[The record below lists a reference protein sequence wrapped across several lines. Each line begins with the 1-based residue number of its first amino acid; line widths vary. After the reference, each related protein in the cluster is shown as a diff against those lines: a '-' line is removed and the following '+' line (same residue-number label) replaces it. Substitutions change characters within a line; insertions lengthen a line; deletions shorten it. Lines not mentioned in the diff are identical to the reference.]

1 MNNKE
6 TRKYELIGLIFSATD
21 SEKALVPLFKEL
33 GSLDFQTAMEV
44 WEFKLSKCENL
55 GDIEV
60 STNLEGAVFATLSSI
75 SESKFKSA
83 LLETPSLLK
92 LVFGTAATSCA
103 GANLKFLVDIILA
116 STKKTDDAEKIL
128 TIIRSNPNGDFGAR
142 MNTVIT
148 KLFET
153 YCKVKN
159 AKKCVLTN
167 AQTLVLFDAVLKIKG
182 EYKALLSQKLKEL

>member
-6 TRKYELIGLIFSATD
+6 IRKYELIGLIFSATD

-33 GSLDFQTAMEV
+33 GALDFQTAMEV
-44 WEFKLSKCENL
+44 WEFKLTKCENL

-60 STNLEGAVFATLSSI
+60 SSNLEGAVFATLSSI
-75 SESKFKSA
+75 SESKLKSA
-83 LLETPSLLK
+83 LLETPTLLK
-92 LVFGTAATSCA
+92 LIFGVAATSCE
-103 GANLKFLVDIILA
+103 GANLKFLVDILLA
-116 STKKTDDAEKIL
+116 ATKKTEDAERL
-128 TIIRSNPNGDFGAR
+128 LMLVRSNQSGDYGAR

-148 KLFET
+148 RLFET

-167 AQTLVLFDAVLKIKG
+167 AQSLILFDAVLKIKG